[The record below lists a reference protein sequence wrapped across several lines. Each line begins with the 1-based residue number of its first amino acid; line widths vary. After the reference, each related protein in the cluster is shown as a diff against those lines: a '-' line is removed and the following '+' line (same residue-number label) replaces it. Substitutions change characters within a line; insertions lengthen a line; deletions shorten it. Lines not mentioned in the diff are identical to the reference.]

1 MFKKALILRADAKN
15 TKKMTDQAPLTE
27 GHLLPEWSLLPI
39 FNEPVPALADFAG
52 RPLLILFFYNDCPAC
67 KGRAFPYANQIVLK
81 YPEIQ
86 VIGIHTRFA
95 GPEFDNEVL
104 RSLKDEFHLR
114 FPYYRDEEPAKTA
127 WRYDAG
133 GTPHWILV
141 NAAGKVV
148 KSLFG
153 SDPNRGLY
161 WMDLALEE
169 MMGR

>member
-1 MFKKALILRADAKN
+1 MTAL
-15 TKKMTDQAPLTE
+15 QPLTE
-27 GHLLPEWSLLPI
+27 GSLLPEWSLLPI
-39 FNEPVPALADFAG
+39 FDEPVPRVADFAG
-52 RPLLILFFYNDCPAC
+52 RPMLILFFNNDCPAC

-95 GPEFDNEVL
+95 GPDFDNEVL
-104 RSLKDEFHLR
+104 RPLKAQFHLR
-114 FPYYRDEEPAKTA
+114 FPYYRDEEPAKTG

-133 GTPHWILV
+133 GTPHWVLV
-141 NAAGKVV
+141 NAEGIVV
-148 KSLFG
+148 KSFFG

-161 WMDLALEE
+161 WMDLAIEE

>member
-1 MFKKALILRADAKN
+1 MSEN
-15 TKKMTDQAPLTE
+15 PPVSE
-27 GHLLPEWSLLPI
+27 GSILPEWSLLPI
-39 FNEPVPALADFAG
+39 FDEPVPSLSDFAG
-52 RPLLILFFYNDCPAC
+52 RPVLILFFNNDCPAC
-67 KGRAFPYANQIVLK
+67 KGRGFPHANQVVLK

-95 GPEFDNEVL
+95 GPEFDDET
-104 RSLKDEFHLR
+104 LKGLKEEFHLR
-114 FPYYRDEEPAKTA
+114 FPYFRDEEPAKTG

-133 GTPHWILV
+133 GTPHWILT
-141 NAAGKVV
+141 NAEGKVV

-161 WMDLALEE
+161 WLDLTLEE

>member
-1 MFKKALILRADAKN
+1 MSENQGLEVGS
-15 TKKMTDQAPLTE
+15 T
-27 GHLLPEWSLLPI
+27 LPEWSLLPI
-39 FNEPVPALADFAG
+39 FDEPVPSLSDYAG
-52 RPLLILFFYNDCPAC
+52 RPILILFFYNDCPAC
-67 KGRAFPYANQIVLK
+67 KGRGFPYANQIVLK

-95 GPEFDNEVL
+95 GPEFDDEVL
-104 RSLKDEFHLR
+104 KGLKDEFHLR
-114 FPYYRDEEPAKTA
+114 FPYFRDAEPAQTA

-133 GTPHWILV
+133 GTPHWVLV
-141 NAAGKVV
+141 NADGIVV

-161 WMDLALEE
+161 WMDLAIEE